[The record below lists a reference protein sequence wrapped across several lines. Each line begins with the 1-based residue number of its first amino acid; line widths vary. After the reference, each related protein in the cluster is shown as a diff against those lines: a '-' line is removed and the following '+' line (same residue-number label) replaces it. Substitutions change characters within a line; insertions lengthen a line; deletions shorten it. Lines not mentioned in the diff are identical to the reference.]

1 MLIDAKNCVM
11 VVIDM
16 QEKLMPLVVNHRDV
30 TDYTVWLL
38 NVSQELAIP
47 NLSTEQYPKALGA
60 TVPNIKDLLDLNYII
75 PKMSFSAMATPEFVV
90 ALKSMKRQQVILAG
104 IETHVCMLQTA
115 IDMNEQGYDVFVV
128 IDCTSAR
135 NESDKAAA
143 MDRMK
148 HEGITLVTREMVIY
162 EWLRQGGTPQFKHI
176 NEAYIK

>member
-1 MLIDAKNCVM
+1 MLIDAQNCVM

-38 NVSQELAIP
+38 EISQELGVP
-47 NLSTEQYPKALGA
+47 NLTTEQYPKALGP
-60 TVPNIKDLLDLNYII
+60 TVSPIKNVLDLNYIF
-75 PKMSFSAMATPEFVV
+75 PKMSFSAMATPEFLA
-90 ALKSMKRQQVILAG
+90 ALKSMKRQQIILVG

-115 IDMNEQGYDVFVV
+115 IEMKAQGLDVFVV

-135 NESDKAAA
+135 NESDKLAA

-148 HEGITLVTREMVIY
+148 QEGIVLVTREMVVY
-162 EWLRQGGTPQFKHI
+162 EWLRLGGTPQFKHI